1 MISSALT
8 NVNAR
13 LSKPPE
19 MFSSLTR
26 ATFVWPRRR
35 VEVPSKAAEMPDR
48 LIVLPTLVWAALI

>member
-13 LSKPPE
+13 LSKL
-19 MFSSLTR
+19 MFSSLMR